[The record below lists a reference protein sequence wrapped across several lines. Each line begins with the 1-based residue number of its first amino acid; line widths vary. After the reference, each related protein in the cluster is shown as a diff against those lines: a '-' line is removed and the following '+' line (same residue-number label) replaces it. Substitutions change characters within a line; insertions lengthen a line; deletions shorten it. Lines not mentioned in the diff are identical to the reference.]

1 MSCTAIPSH
10 FPDGTRTFAQGAGL
24 SIIAHAGMNTAYG
37 QHFGMAVANAPI
49 GEYFA
54 GAAPGVPLQEVR
66 LKPGTQV
73 PRGGLLVPSNEPGFG
88 LGLTLAGVQAMAT
101 AA

>member
-1 MSCTAIPSH
+1 
-10 FPDGTRTFAQGAGL
+10 
-24 SIIAHAGMNTAYG
+24 MNTAYG

-66 LKPGTQV
+66 LTPGTQV

-88 LGLTLAGVQAMAT
+88 LGLTLDGVQAMAT